1 MTNAFALCIALVVL
15 DIHDALCYNP
25 IMMQCVMMD
34 CGAGCQFSAHKEVH
48 TMAKVE
54 VVVNEP
60 AEEEARKPLL
70 EAVRKVVLASVGAVA
85 LAQDAAEDLVNKL
98 VERGEIAEEDG
109 RKRVGERR
117 ERRKKQA
124 GAGAGRASEVVDR
137 RVQDV
142 MDRMNVPTKA
152 DIDALSAKI
161 TALSEKVD
169 ELNK

>member
-1 MTNAFALCIALVVL
+1 
-15 DIHDALCYNP
+15 
-25 IMMQCVMMD
+25 MD
-34 CGAGCQFSAHKEVH
+34 
-48 TMAKVE
+48 KVE
-54 VVVNEP
+54 VVVKEP
-60 AEEEARKPLL
+60 AEEESRKPLL

-85 LAQDAAEDLVNKL
+85 LAQVAAEDLVNKL

-109 RKRVGERR
+109 KKLVGEMR
-117 ERRKKQA
+117 ERHTKKA
-124 GAGAGRASEVVDR
+124 GAGAGRGSEEVDR

-161 TALSEKVD
+161 TELTEKVD

>member
-1 MTNAFALCIALVVL
+1 
-15 DIHDALCYNP
+15 
-25 IMMQCVMMD
+25 
-34 CGAGCQFSAHKEVH
+34 
-48 TMAKVE
+48 MAKVE

-109 RKRVGERR
+109 RKLVGEMR

>member
-1 MTNAFALCIALVVL
+1 
-15 DIHDALCYNP
+15 
-25 IMMQCVMMD
+25 
-34 CGAGCQFSAHKEVH
+34 
-48 TMAKVE
+48 MAKVE

-60 AEEEARKPLL
+60 AEEESRKPLL

-109 RKRVGERR
+109 RKLVGEMK
-117 ERRKKQA
+117 ERRKKQP
-124 GAGAGRASEVVDR
+124 GAGAGKVSEEVDR

-161 TALSEKVD
+161 TALTEKVD